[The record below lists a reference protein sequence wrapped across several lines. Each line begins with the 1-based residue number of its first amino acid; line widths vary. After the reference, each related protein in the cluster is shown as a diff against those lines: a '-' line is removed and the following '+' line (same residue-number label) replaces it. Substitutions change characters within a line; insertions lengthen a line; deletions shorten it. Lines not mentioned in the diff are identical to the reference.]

1 MRCLRQFTRSTR
13 TRSCGKLASEQTM
26 NAPLT
31 KIIRFPETRLIDC
44 RQAVGGAGSDIGGVG
59 TSLTD
64 YQILQLDLN
73 WKF

>member
-1 MRCLRQFTRSTR
+1 
-13 TRSCGKLASEQTM
+13 M